1 MAQPGPIMKRCPQC
15 DRTYADESL
24 SFCVADGQVLSA
36 SYLDA
41 AATLPLTPARATSEK
56 TTEILPATR
65 SPERF
70 RGINRRNLIAGAVGL
85 AVGAIVMVIAFS
97 NTPESES
104 EPIASRVVAV
114 VMGGLIYGYMF
125 WACFW
130 GFPKVWRWWRKP
142 IEKLYQLTNRIEF
155 TSAVT
160 VVLVFAGICALVPG
174 IALAF
179 VYFYALFWVG
189 LFYSFFGGGLYQ
201 FLQARKI
208 AKNSAA

>member
-1 MAQPGPIMKRCPQC
+1 MKRCPQC

-24 SFCVADGQVLSA
+24 SFCVADGQLLSA

-41 AATLPLTPARATSEK
+41 AATLPLTPARATAENA
-56 TTEILPATR
+56 TEILPAPL
-65 SPERF
+65 SPDRVRE
-70 RGINRRNLIAGAVGL
+70 ISRRNLIAGAVGVP
-85 AVGAIVMVIAFS
+85 VGVIIMLVAFS
-97 NTPESES
+97 STPESQH
-104 EPIASRVVAV
+104 EPVVPRIVSV
-114 VMGGLIYGYMF
+114 VLSGLIYGYMF
-125 WACFW
+125 WSCFW

-160 VVLVFAGICALVPG
+160 VVLVFAGVCALVPG
-174 IALAF
+174 IAAVF

-189 LFYSFFGGGLYQ
+189 LFYSFFGGGIYQ

-208 AKNSAA
+208 AKNSAHKKW